1 MQSTV
6 AAEFRTRLEADQR
19 SQSWFAGRLGLS
31 KSALARRMKGDSDF
45 TFDEFLAGCRVLGAD
60 PADVIAAV
68 EPTTTED
75 AA

>member
-31 KSALARRMKGDSDF
+31 KSAMARRLKGESEF
-45 TFDEFLAGCRVLGAD
+45 TFDEFLAGCRVLSID
-60 PADVIAAV
+60 PADVIAALDSAK
-68 EPTTTED
+68 D